1 MNVDNAIVCANI
13 TSFTQ
18 GCTATVLLVWTDG
31 AENFFAQCA
40 NVGDSACVMN
50 ANGKPIKMTED
61 HRVVSHTER
70 LRMEERGEP
79 LRDGE
84 TRLCGLNLARMLGD
98 KFLKEQ
104 DARFSSE
111 PFYILV
117 LVFVLL
123 EGIMVCVHSYR
134 QTVSFMFMFLDHNFD
149 SIF

>member
-61 HRVVSHTER
+61 HRVVSHTEK

-79 LRDGE
+79 LRNGE
-84 TRLCGLNLARMLGD
+84 TRLCG
-98 KFLKEQ
+98 
-104 DARFSSE
+104 
-111 PFYILV
+111 
-117 LVFVLL
+117 
-123 EGIMVCVHSYR
+123 
-134 QTVSFMFMFLDHNFD
+134 T
-149 SIF
+149 